1 VADKYSVSVVV
12 LSFVFLLTVGIG
24 AAVAKG
30 VLTLMLRL
38 LVEGQLPAL
47 ASIRTVAAGLIALVR

>member
-1 VADKYSVSVVV
+1 VSVVV

-30 VLTLMLRL
+30 VLILMLRL
-38 LVEGQLPAL
+38 LVEGQPPAL